1 MRKILLAFLLAA
13 LPAGGTAQQAS
24 QKPSQPEQPTRQD
37 GVAQRGDHVMG
48 FSHEATTHHFRLF
61 KDGGE
66 IVVVANDP
74 DDKATIEQI
83 RIHLSHIVGMFSNG
97 NFNAPELIHNSNP
110 PGVATMT
117 RLKSD
122 IRYTVTEVDRGARIR
137 ILTSSPETTDAVH
150 AFLLFQIIDHKT
162 DDSPAIA
169 GT

>member
-1 MRKILLAFLLAA
+1 MEASMRYILLACLWIT
-13 LPAGGTAQQAS
+13 LPICASAQQAS
-24 QKPSQPEQPTRQD
+24 PPAEPTRLD

-48 FSHEATTHHFRLF
+48 FSHEASTHHFRLL

-66 IVVVANDP
+66 ILVEANDP
-74 DDKATIEQI
+74 NDKAGIEQI
-83 RIHLSHIVGMFSNG
+83 RIHLSHLVNMFSDG
-97 NFNAPELIHNSNP
+97 NFNAPALIHDTNP

-122 IRYTVTEVDRGARIR
+122 IRYTVTETDRGAKIR

-162 DDSPAIA
+162 GDSPVIA
-169 GT
+169 G

>member
-13 LPAGGTAQQAS
+13 LPAGAAVQQAPQQAS
-24 QKPSQPEQPTRQD
+24 SPDQRARQD
-37 GVAQRGDHVMG
+37 GLAERGDHVMG
-48 FSHEATTHHFRLF
+48 LSHEATTHHFRLF

-83 RIHLSHIVGMFSNG
+83 RIHLNHIVGMFSNG
-97 NFNAPELIHNSNP
+97 NFNAPALIHDTNP

-162 DDSPAIA
+162 GDSPVIA
-169 GT
+169 G